1 MSVLRRV
8 SVAFTLAGLLAVLAA
23 TPALAVFPQLQ
34 TDLTGPAIDGQV
46 PRGTAEIHQ
55 TTFPGTLTVRV
66 SKVNLP
72 DGTVLNVVLTD
83 CEAFGTPGGVVGT
96 LTLDGGKGRLTTVLP
111 SEPSVCQVGHN
122 SAIFLT
128 LADGTVVLEGGA
140 PWEVR

>member
-1 MSVLRRV
+1 MSYIRRATV
-8 SVAFTLAGLLAVLAA
+8 VIALAGMLVLASVSA
-23 TPALAVFPQLQ
+23 AHAVFPHLQ

-46 PRGTAEIHQ
+46 PRGTAEVDQ
-55 TTFPGTLTVRV
+55 TAFPGTLTVRV

-72 DGTVLNVVLTD
+72 DGTVLSVVLTD

-96 LTLDGGKGRLTTVLP
+96 LTLDRGRGRLTTVLP

-128 LADGTVVLEGGA
+128 QADGTVVLEGGS